1 VAPVISVC
9 CPTRGRPDNMRR
21 LAESAT
27 TTAAG
32 QVEVMFYVDVDDQ
45 PSIDMAV
52 KLNGSAAM
60 AAAEWGW
67 RAAVYPNVQY
77 VIGERIVLSDMWNAC
92 AAAAAGDILMQ
103 CGDDIVFRTPGWD
116 AAVTAEFDARP
127 DRVLL
132 VHGNDGV
139 HGPGLG
145 THGFVHRAWVDA
157 VGYFLPPGFSCDMS
171 DVWLNE
177 VANEL
182 GRRVYLPQVFTE
194 HMHPIVG
201 KASLDQTHRD
211 RLAAGRRDNVHALY
225 AARAD
230 ERSADVAKLR
240 HVIEGGG

>member
-1 VAPVISVC
+1 VISVC

-21 LAESAT
+21 LADSIRAT
-27 TTAAG
+27 AVG
-32 QVEVMFYVDVDDQ
+32 HDVELVFYIDLDDG
-45 PSIDMAV
+45 PSIATAV
-52 KLNGSAAM
+52 ELNA
-60 AAAEWGW
+60 
-67 RAAVYPNVQY
+67 RH

-92 AAAAAGDILMQ
+92 ADVAIGDIFMQ

-116 AAVTAEFDARP
+116 TMVAAEFDARP
-127 DRVLL
+127 DRILL

-139 HGPGLG
+139 HGPALG

-225 AARAD
+225 AARAG
-230 ERSADVAKLR
+230 ERAADVAKLR